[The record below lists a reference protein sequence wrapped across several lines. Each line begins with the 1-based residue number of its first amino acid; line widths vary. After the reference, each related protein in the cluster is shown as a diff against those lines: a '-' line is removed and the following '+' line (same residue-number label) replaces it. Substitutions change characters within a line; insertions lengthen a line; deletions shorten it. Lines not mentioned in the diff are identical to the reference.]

1 MNFKSRTS
9 ILLSAFLFFFFCQT
23 TGKLLAANLRIY
35 VAVSGNDSN
44 SGAKEQPLASLHGA
58 VDKLREIRKN
68 HGINDTIEVIIGDGE
83 YFMTEKL
90 MLYSHDSGKEGA
102 PVIFEAEKGA
112 RPIFYGGKEI
122 SGFEEI
128 NENLWRAK
136 VPETE
141 TYGCIFEQLY
151 VNGKRAIR
159 AKSPNN
165 GFYHLKKV
173 TENIL
178 YKTSGKTPGIAFQ
191 KYTVYPDGA
200 LQLSRLLKEDYQNA
214 VITFYHKWDNTRT
227 RIHSFDRDSATFFTV
242 GSAFSSHNKINQE
255 SRYRLENYKAALDTC
270 GEWYLDREEGLFY
283 IPRKGES
290 IANLKVIAPFVDRF
304 IVIQGNEETG
314 ESVKNIRFEGLSFQV
329 TGYRLPLAGDQ
340 PSQAA
345 ASTDAVIVA
354 NYAENIVVKN
364 CEVSHTGTNAVWF
377 RKACKNCR
385 IEQCY
390 LHDLGAGGIKIGDY
404 RQSEN
409 MEDLTRN
416 IVADNNIIRSGG
428 YVFPCAVGVTLFHAS
443 DNQVTHNEIADFRYS
458 GISVGWVWGYSFSP
472 SKRNKIE
479 YNHIHHLGWGELSDM
494 GGIYCLGE
502 SEGTTVSN
510 NVIHHVYSYDYG
522 GWGLYTDEGSTGILM
537 ENNLVYN
544 CKSSG
549 FNQHYGKENVIRNN
563 IFASNIIAQIQ
574 AIKIEEHLSYT
585 FENNIV
591 WFGTGD
597 LLSGQWLKP
606 GTWDKFNIKMDR
618 NCYWDTRTKDVRF
631 REHSFEQWK
640 KTGRDVHSVIAD
652 PGFVNPSEYDFRFK
666 DKKILRKI
674 GFIPFDY
681 TKAGVYGSNE
691 WRQLATFDSGMAN
704 QFDLLVARSSVIN
717 K

>member
-1 MNFKSRTS
+1 MNLKSRAN
-9 ILLSAFLFFFFCQT
+9 IVLLALLFFFFCFSIE
-23 TGKLLAANLRIY
+23 KLEAANLKIY

-44 SGAKEQPLASLHGA
+44 SGTKEQPLASLQGA

-68 HGINDTIEVIIGDGE
+68 HRINETVEVIIGDGE

-90 MLYSHDSGKEGA
+90 MLYPHDSGKEGA
-102 PVIFEAEKGA
+102 LVIFEAEKGA
-112 RPIFYGGKEI
+112 RPVFYGGRRI
-122 SGFEEI
+122 NGFEEI
-128 NENLWRAK
+128 SEDLWHAK
-136 VPETE
+136 IPETE
-141 TYGCIFEQLY
+141 TYGWIFEQLY
-151 VNGKRAIR
+151 VNGERAVR

-173 TENIL
+173 TEDIL
-178 YKTSGKTPGIAFQ
+178 YRTSGKIPGIAFQ
-191 KYTVYPDGA
+191 KYTLYPDGA
-200 LQLSRLLKEDYQNA
+200 EQLSRFSKDDYQNA

-227 RIHSFDRDSATFFTV
+227 RIHSFDRDSSTLFTV
-242 GSAFSSHNKINQE
+242 GSSFASHNKINQE

-270 GEWYLDREEGLFY
+270 GEWFLDREGSLLY

-314 ESVKNIRFEGLSFQV
+314 ESVKNIQFEGLSFQA
-329 TGYRLPLAGDQ
+329 TGYRLPIGGDQ

-345 ASTDAVIVA
+345 ASTDAVIVV

-385 IEQCY
+385 IEHCY

-404 RQSEN
+404 RQPEN
-409 MEDLTRN
+409 MKNLTRN

-428 YVFPCAVGVTLFHAS
+428 HVFPCAVGVTLFHAS
-443 DNQVTHNEIADFRYS
+443 DNQITHNEIADFRYS

-510 NVIHHVYSYDYG
+510 NVVHHVYSHDYG

-537 ENNLVYN
+537 ESNLVYN

-574 AIKIEEHLSYT
+574 AIKIEEHLSFT
-585 FENNIV
+585 FESNIV

-631 REHSFEQWK
+631 REHSFDEWK

-652 PGFVNPSEYDFRFK
+652 PGFVNPSEYNFRLK
-666 DKKILRKI
+666 EKKILRKI
-674 GFIPFDY
+674 GFVPFDY
-681 TKAGVYGSNE
+681 TQAGVYGSDE
-691 WRQLATFDSGMAN
+691 WRKLATFDSGIASEFN
-704 QFDLLVARSSVIN
+704 LLVAKSGLLS